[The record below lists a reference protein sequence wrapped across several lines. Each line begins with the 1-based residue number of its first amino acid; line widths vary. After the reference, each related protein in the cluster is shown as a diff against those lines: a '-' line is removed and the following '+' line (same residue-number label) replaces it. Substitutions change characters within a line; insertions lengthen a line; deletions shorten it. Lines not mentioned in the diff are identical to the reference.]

1 MAKKLGKRA
10 SKKGFDTRDALVWGG
25 YLLLILWLTLTAS
38 SSREKNRLIKQQEA
52 ELSSLQTE
60 KVTLSRKI
68 KLLKKEVSEEKARVE
83 NSEVKLKREKQE
95 YDFVVGTSLEY
106 AKKNRILM
114 AIWEAIDKVR
124 NVAIKDVTVAKNDVT
139 LNMVTRSD
147 VYLTEFMT
155 ELNQR
160 QDLVSTIRI
169 KETKLDRSGK
179 KAGEELLVG
188 LMNIVAKRSSKSN
201 LASSITSG
209 EGL

>member
-1 MAKKLGKRA
+1 MAKKLGKRS
-10 SKKGFDTRDALVWGG
+10 SKKGFDARDYLVWAS
-25 YLLLILWLTLTAS
+25 YLGLILWLTITATS
-38 SSREKNRLIKQQEA
+38 GREKNRLIKQQESQ
-52 ELSSLQTE
+52 LNSLQTE
-60 KVTLSRKI
+60 KNTLSRKV
-68 KLLKKEVSEEKARVE
+68 KLLDKELSEEKARLE
-83 NSEVKLKREKQE
+83 NSETKLKREQQE

-139 LNMVTRSD
+139 LNMITRSD

-169 KETKLDRSGK
+169 KETKLERSAK
-179 KAGEELLVG
+179 QSNEELLVG
-188 LMNIVAKRSSKSN
+188 LMSIVAKRSPKSN
-201 LASSITSG
+201 AASSATSG

>member
-1 MAKKLGKRA
+1 MLFR
-10 SKKGFDTRDALVWGG
+10 SLVWGG

-106 AKKNRILM
+106 AKKTRILM

>member
-10 SKKGFDTRDALVWGG
+10 SKKGFDTRDFLVWGG
-25 YLLLILWLTLTAS
+25 YLLLILWLTLTAT

>member
-1 MAKKLGKRA
+1 MCSSDL
-10 SKKGFDTRDALVWGG
+10 GFDTRDALVWGG